1 MFHQWYTK
9 ILKRVTWTPPLQD
22 DEEDESYDFASLFT
36 NILIEEVINYI
47 NEQIYVRKK
56 LMPISKLIS
65 RKLLIKLTAECTF
78 KFNSKFLKQVD
89 ACTMGGLLSV
99 TFSDIYIV
107 KMENDVVISSKF
119 QVRYSNV
126 L

>member
-1 MFHQWYTK
+1 
-9 ILKRVTWTPPLQD
+9 
-22 DEEDESYDFASLFT
+22 
-36 NILIEEVINYI
+36 
-47 NEQIYVRKK
+47 
-56 LMPISKLIS
+56 MPISKLIS

-107 KMENDVVISSKF
+107 KMENDVVIPSKF
-119 QVRYSNV
+119 QVRYSNA